1 MIEHSRVLKNQQIDL
16 SGKVVVVTGGAKGI
30 GRVICSYM
38 VAAGARTIIVDND
51 EVAGKHTV
59 EEFNQAGAKAR
70 FVKCNI
76 TDEAEVK
83 STFTQLDKSESGV
96 DVLVNNA
103 GIYPEKPFLETEVSD
118 LRQVLEINLIGTFIC
133 SRNAAVSMIARQ
145 RGGVIIN
152 IVSIEAERSSSPG
165 MSAYGASKAGVVML
179 TKSLAKELG
188 HHGIRVNAVSP
199 GGIITPEIVGQLK
212 EVTPE
217 LYKDQKAKLKTFL
230 KRVPIGRMGEAG
242 DVAGV
247 VLFLASDLSS
257 YITGETIRVDGGYL
271 VS

>member
-1 MIEHSRVLKNQQIDL
+1 MLKNKQIDL
-16 SGKVVVVTGGAKGI
+16 ADKVAVVTGGAKGI

-38 VAAGARTIIVDND
+38 VAAGARAIIVDND
-51 EVAGKHTV
+51 EVAGKQTA
-59 EEFNQAGAKAR
+59 EELNQVGTKAR

-76 TDEAEVK
+76 IDEADVQN
-83 STFTQLDKSESGV
+83 TFIQIDKSESGI
-96 DVLVNNA
+96 DILVNNA
-103 GIYPEKPFLETEVSD
+103 GIYPEKPFLETEASD
-118 LRQVLEINLIGTFIC
+118 LRRVLEINLIGTFIC
-133 SRNAAVSMIARQ
+133 SRNAATSMIARQ
-145 RGGVIIN
+145 RGGAIIN
-152 IVSIEAERSSSPG
+152 IVSIEAERSSSSG

-199 GGIITPEIVGQLK
+199 GGIITPEMVGQLK
-212 EVTPE
+212 GALPE
-217 LYKDQKAKLKTFL
+217 LYKDQKAKLKAFL
-230 KRVPIGRMGEAG
+230 KRVPIGRMGEAE